1 MKISRVKSQVLAKA
15 LDSKQFG
22 VLAMYLG
29 SFTHEGDEFISTYQD
44 GELGI
49 KLCLQDY
56 CFNERESENLW
67 KLAEEVR
74 GAKKIDLKIL
84 KTVEI

>member
-22 VLAMYLG
+22 VLAMYLD
-29 SFTHEGDEFISTYQD
+29 SFTRKGDEFITDYQ
-44 GELGI
+44 GEDMGI

-67 KLAEEVR
+67 KLAEEMR

>member
-1 MKISRVKSQVLAKA
+1 MKISRVKSRVLAKA
-15 LDSKQFG
+15 LDSRKFG
-22 VLAMYLG
+22 ILDMYIG
-29 SFTHEGDEFISTYQD
+29 SFTREGDEFITTYQD

-56 CFNERESENLW
+56 CFNEQESADLW
-67 KLAEEVR
+67 KLAEEVI
-74 GAKKIDLKIL
+74 GVKKIDLKIL